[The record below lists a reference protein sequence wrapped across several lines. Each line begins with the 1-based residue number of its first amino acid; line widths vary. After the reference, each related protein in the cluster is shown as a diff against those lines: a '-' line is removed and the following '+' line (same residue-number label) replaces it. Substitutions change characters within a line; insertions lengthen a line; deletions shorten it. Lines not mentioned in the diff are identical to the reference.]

1 MINGRSSAEARCVQ
15 CRVPQTAGGAFY
27 AEVLHRPVTVQ
38 GCTHGPFCARCR
50 RSVSAQVLPFCVCRA
65 LVSAW
70 REAAWPVTT
79 LRGKESPTKPTVQIK
94 ATNGAAHQGASGNFV
109 SWDDFPVSK
118 PAQAANG
125 HAHAP
130 QSTNGS
136 SKLLDPPATSKV
148 EVAKRPLLP
157 TGDEAEQRNTP
168 QVRPQKP
175 RPRDPGGPPSVLAFA
190 AQAAANAKK
199 RRKDSCSPGSD
210 CACVA
215 WEPLRRGSFRVLGSG
230 WQVLIPAR
238 GSHGGSISGTA
249 TLTIQIQNKVFAGED
264 AELDGEEWHPFEAAS
279 AENTS
284 VEASST
290 QVNPTAEPRPPPPP
304 DLDGGAFE
312 EPPPP
317 PQVSSSVPS
326 SMKEAMKELPPAPSS
341 PGADVPR
348 QLMDEHVRARMQW
361 IGGKAGLPANHDAAG
376 KRPKRSKEMFEVAPA
391 ALPTA
396 RAAQVEE
403 DAAQHKEKVEPS
415 PQAAHTSPVK
425 LSDPVLDPKVAAAW
439 GLPSLQSTAHCTA
452 AQLPKVKLG
461 SDAAESFRKDPSH
474 KQRALKELK
483 RPEDG
488 ELLKTKATRKN
499 KKKKEKKK
507 MKASKANDHTGDM
520 FCSRNNSMLPA
531 ETKAHDWNLVS
542 RTVAIIRLKLWRE
555 AMSSMCEGEQDAKVE
570 WNYQDSWGTPITTL
584 TTALADDVSDD
595 PTQVAE
601 ESDDA
606 TQIAD
611 EDLEPTSPACPPSSP
626 SDQMEEVRMAAT
638 VMKPQRRDGKM
649 RGLFLEMDKLYR

>member
-1 MINGRSSAEARCVQ
+1 MFCLQHDSKDAQR
-15 CRVPQTAGGAFY
+15 CRVPQTAGSAFY

-65 LVSAW
+65 LVSTW

-79 LRGKESPTKPTVQIK
+79 LRGKESPATPHTKPTVQIK

-125 HAHAP
+125 HAHALH
-130 QSTNGS
+130 STNGYWILQAPARLRLHRAWS
-136 SKLLDPPATSKV
+136 FEIRGVLFVHFLAGCEEALLGLRHRGIRQLSWVFFLIGARPSLPDGNFSGGVVPSTNKV
-148 EVAKRPLLP
+148 QRWDSRSELHRVEPDRERDHNAQVTGVASEILVHRFGLRSLGPGTLEV
-157 TGDEAEQRNTP
+157 
-168 QVRPQKP
+168 V
-175 RPRDPGGPPSVLAFA
+175 
-190 AQAAANAKK
+190 
-199 RRKDSCSPGSD
+199 
-210 CACVA
+210 

-326 SMKEAMKELPPAPSS
+326 SMKEAMKEPPPAPSS

-361 IGGKAGLPANHDAAG
+361 MGGKAGLPANHDAAG

-391 ALPTA
+391 APPTA
-396 RAAQVEE
+396 RAAQVTE

-415 PQAAHTSPVK
+415 PLAKAHTSPPPVK

-439 GLPSLQSTAHCTA
+439 GLPSLQSTAQCSA

-461 SDAAESFRKDPSH
+461 SDAAESLRKDPSH
-474 KQRALKELK
+474 KQRALKE
-483 RPEDG
+483 E
-488 ELLKTKATRKN
+488 
-499 KKKKEKKK
+499 
-507 MKASKANDHTGDM
+507 GDN
-520 FCSRNNSMLPA
+520 RQ
-531 ETKAHDWNLVS
+531 HVS
-542 RTVAIIRLKLWRE
+542 RGRTE
-555 AMSSMCEGEQDAKVE
+555 ALLLMMSS
-570 WNYQDSWGTPITTL
+570 
-584 TTALADDVSDD
+584 
-595 PTQVAE
+595 
-601 ESDDA
+601 
-606 TQIAD
+606 
-611 EDLEPTSPACPPSSP
+611 
-626 SDQMEEVRMAAT
+626 
-638 VMKPQRRDGKM
+638 
-649 RGLFLEMDKLYR
+649 RGAQKI

>member
-1 MINGRSSAEARCVQ
+1 
-15 CRVPQTAGGAFY
+15 
-27 AEVLHRPVTVQ
+27 
-38 GCTHGPFCARCR
+38 
-50 RSVSAQVLPFCVCRA
+50 
-65 LVSAW
+65 
-70 REAAWPVTT
+70 
-79 LRGKESPTKPTVQIK
+79 
-94 ATNGAAHQGASGNFV
+94 
-109 SWDDFPVSK
+109 
-118 PAQAANG
+118 
-125 HAHAP
+125 
-130 QSTNGS
+130 
-136 SKLLDPPATSKV
+136 
-148 EVAKRPLLP
+148 
-157 TGDEAEQRNTP
+157 
-168 QVRPQKP
+168 
-175 RPRDPGGPPSVLAFA
+175 
-190 AQAAANAKK
+190 
-199 RRKDSCSPGSD
+199 SPGSD
-210 CACVA
+210 CACVYRKAARHRVA

-264 AELDGEEWHPFEAAS
+264 AELDGEEWHPFE
-279 AENTS
+279 
-284 VEASST
+284 
-290 QVNPTAEPRPPPPP
+290 VNPTAEPRPPPPP

-415 PQAAHTSPVK
+415 PQAKA

-507 MKASKANDHTGDM
+507 MKASKVDESTSTTSGRKRKQKDKQ
-520 FCSRNNSMLPA
+520 SRVKS
-531 ETKAHDWNLVS
+531 
-542 RTVAIIRLKLWRE
+542 
-555 AMSSMCEGEQDAKVE
+555 AKE
-570 WNYQDSWGTPITTL
+570 SKTPKSNGTTRSQKKKDSWGTPITTL

-649 RGLFLEMDKLYR
+649 RGLFLDMDKLYR